1 MCYIILMCHLMDIR
15 VVFTFLA
22 ILREFLKLY
31 VFVCACFSL
40 CAPHICRYPWSPEE
54 GIKALE
60 LELQANVDVA
70 SANANPLWNHSE

>member
-54 GIKALE
+54 GIRFPGAE
-60 LELQANVDVA
+60 VA
-70 SANANPLWNHSE
+70 GACEPLSMGAGN